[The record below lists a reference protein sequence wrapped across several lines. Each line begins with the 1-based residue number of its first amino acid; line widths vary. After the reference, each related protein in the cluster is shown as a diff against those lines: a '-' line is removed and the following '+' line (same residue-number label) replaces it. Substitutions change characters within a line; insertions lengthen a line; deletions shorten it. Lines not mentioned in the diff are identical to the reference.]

1 MLGAGAGSRNR
12 NQSRLRLD
20 RLHNTG
26 QQNAFSSNARRREAF
41 VLTQLWAYRN
51 FVKSKIILCWFNI
64 FCFFLKPLDSEGP
77 WIWIQNTAWPH
88 WIFVAH
94 TKFQANNSMMSYGK
108 SVKKLIL
115 TECLE
120 FS

>member
-41 VLTQLWAYRN
+41 VLTQLWVYRN
-51 FVKSKIILCWFNI
+51 FVKAKL
-64 FCFFLKPLDSEGP
+64 FCVDLTFFFFLKPLDSEGP
-77 WIWIQNTAWPH
+77 
-88 WIFVAH
+88 
-94 TKFQANNSMMSYGK
+94 
-108 SVKKLIL
+108 
-115 TECLE
+115 
-120 FS
+120 